1 MTRARYNDVSVQKVD
16 ICVFA
21 CCLFL
26 PTLPETTIIMLAV
39 ALVCRLAWATVSDCQ
54 LPLLALL
61 LGCWFFS
68 CSYSVADLSSTD
80 TNTTTPGQHLHHP
93 TTATRTSTSTG
104 TISEMLP
111 TMLSVEKCSVQPS
124 THCLA
129 ARKRPNPHSHG
140 LGVALWGEK
149 FRVPPQPSI
158 LRPCRPKPSTPGISK
173 RTPQRLDLL
182 REMLGAWIE
191 VAHVSK

>member
-1 MTRARYNDVSVQKVD
+1 MSLLVVSSCQPCQKQLLS
-16 ICVFA
+16 
-21 CCLFL
+21 CL
-26 PTLPETTIIMLAV
+26 
-39 ALVCRLAWATVSDCQ
+39 Q
-54 LPLLALL
+54 LPLFAGWPGPLSVTVSCRCLHC
-61 LGCWFFS
+61 CWDAGSFHARTLWTARS
-68 CSYSVADLSSTD
+68 
-80 TNTTTPGQHLHHP
+80 PPH

-158 LRPCRPKPSTPGISK
+158 PRPCRPKPSTPGISK

-182 REMLGAWIE
+182 WEMLGAWIE
-191 VAHVSK
+191 VAPVTLAQ